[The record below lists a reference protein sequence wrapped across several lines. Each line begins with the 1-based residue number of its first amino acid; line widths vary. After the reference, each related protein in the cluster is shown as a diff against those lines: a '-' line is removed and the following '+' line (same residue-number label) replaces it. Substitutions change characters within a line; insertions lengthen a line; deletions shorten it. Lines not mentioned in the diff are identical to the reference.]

1 MEIVILSLIFSGI
14 AIATLASML
23 GFGGGFLIVPL
34 LISVFDLPAKNAIA
48 ISLVAVFGTTLSAT
62 IGYLKQKRIDFKL
75 SLVYNI
81 LDIPGVSLGVYLT
94 TLFSPKFLTAICGI
108 LIILISLILM
118 KRRKDFFVNK
128 NLKWKREITDS
139 FGQKFKY

>member
-118 KRRKDFFVNK
+118 KR
-128 NLKWKREITDS
+128 
-139 FGQKFKY
+139 